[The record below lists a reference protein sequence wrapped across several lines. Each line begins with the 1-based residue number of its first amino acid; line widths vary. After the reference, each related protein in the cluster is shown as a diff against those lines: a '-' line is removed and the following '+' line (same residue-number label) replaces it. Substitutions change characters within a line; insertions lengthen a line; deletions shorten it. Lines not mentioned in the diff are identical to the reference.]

1 MSMSCYQ
8 EKRIKSLTVLKEK
21 AGKAL
26 GITLAQNLG
35 ELGDNLL
42 GNLLGIDIVW
52 NRDTESVGGR
62 QSVVVLEVV
71 HEVIG
76 DGRLGS
82 LLELNMAVNDLGL
95 EVGDVDLVVVNNG
108 SGTHCGNMKV
118 RDVEKCEWKLERG

>member
-1 MSMSCYQ
+1 MSVSCYQ
-8 EKRIKSLTVLKEK
+8 EKRIKLLTVLKEK
-21 AGKAL
+21 ASKAL

-35 ELGDNLL
+35 ELSDNLL
-42 GNLLGIDIVW
+42 GNLLSIGIVW
-52 NRDTESVGGR
+52 NRDTKSVGGR

-82 LLELNMAVNDLGL
+82 LLELDMAVNDLGF

-108 SGTHCGNMKV
+108 SGTHCRNMKV
-118 RDVEKCEWKLERG
+118 GDVEKCEWKLEKG

>member
-1 MSMSCYQ
+1 MSVSCYQ
-8 EKRIKSLTVLKEK
+8 EKRIKLLTVLKKK
-21 AGKAL
+21 ASKAL
-26 GITLAQNLG
+26 GIALAQNLG
-35 ELGDNLL
+35 ELSDDLL
-42 GNLLGIDIVW
+42 GNLLSIDIVW

-82 LLELNMAVNDLGL
+82 LLKLDMAVNDLGF

-118 RDVEKCEWKLERG
+118 RDVEKCEWRLEKR